1 MTMTDLLLLRHLA
14 TLARALRDGIL
25 GTALPVLLAAGA
37 LPACTEFADE
47 DDIGP
52 QNAELPNTPG
62 GGGSQAALAP
72 EWACLNGE
80 PTAPDDALGNT
91 TVTYTMLIVDT
102 VTREPPPGLVVSACS
117 PLDIECA
124 VPMVDNIRPD
134 TDGRVRARVPVNFSG
149 FFQVRS
155 DSTVPA
161 MLFMDGALVRDT
173 EAPIML
179 VIGQGPFLALTQSQ
193 GVAVDPQMGHLL
205 LRAFDCNLSF
215 AAGIRFTNDRGGQPF
230 AFVDTLPV
238 IGQTVTDAQGTAG
251 FINVLPGLAIVESI
265 RTADNVLTRTASGR
279 VRAGWFTYVDLAASP

>member
-1 MTMTDLLLLRHLA
+1 MTKSDLPVLRHLA
-14 TLARALRDGIL
+14 TLSRALRL
-25 GTALPVLLAAGA
+25 AAPVLLASSA

-52 QNAELPNTPG
+52 QNAELPNSPG

-72 EWACLNGE
+72 EWACLDGE
-80 PTAPDDALGNT
+80 PTAPNDALGNT
-91 TVTYTMLIVDT
+91 NVTYTMLVVDT
-102 VTREPPPGLVVSACS
+102 VTREPPPGLTVSACS

-124 VPMVDNIRPD
+124 VPMVNDVRPD
-134 TDGRVRARVPVNFSG
+134 ADGRVRVRVPVNFAG
-149 FFQVRS
+149 FFQVQS
-155 DSTVPA
+155 DQTVPA
-161 MLFMDGALVRDT
+161 MLFVDGAIVEDT

-215 AAGIRFTNDRGGQPF
+215 APGIRFTNDRGGQPF
-230 AFVDTLPV
+230 AFVDSLPV

-251 FINVLPGLAIVESI
+251 FINVLPGLAIVESH
-265 RTADNVLTRTASGR
+265 RVADNLLTRTASGR
-279 VRAGWFTYVDLAASP
+279 VRAGWFTYVDLGASP